1 MDGYKCIRLLLLFD
15 DNFLLFLFKHLLK
28 HQDVTNLILVL
39 IRIDSFCFVVTLIL
53 RERWLIYFISHL
65 S

>member
-15 DNFLLFLFKHLLK
+15 DKFLLFLFKHLLK

>member
-15 DNFLLFLFKHLLK
+15 DKFLLFLFKHLSK